1 MIPIQYL
8 DAAPEMTGDVSTGAW
23 ANLLWHEQFTPLG
36 RPDIDPMPGT
46 AFAMAHDGDNLYVAV
61 KANALKGETQ
71 EELAREN
78 VQIQLDPE
86 RSGERSGIFV
96 CYTDG
101 KASSAIE
108 LQAGGKEGW
117 MGQIGYAAQLKSGA
131 WSMILKVPL
140 GQLIHLEDGL
150 HRIQFNVARVAETI
164 PERGLCYPALEATNF
179 WKPAN
184 ATGEAA
190 FERPDLLEAF
200 AWDVRRAR
208 RGQIDQNLPEAVCR
222 QDVISTNFSTEG
234 RDIDLR
240 AELMQVGKPPSAPVE
255 CRLRVGAG
263 KSHTESIELPV
274 PAGFNYGFVN
284 VSLHEPD
291 TGRSVSEN
299 RILIESEPLAW
310 KEHFI
315 KRGDGQGGYT
325 CLAAQQ
331 QLLRPYQGRRINPY
345 GLATM
350 DNGEVLCAATAWPRT
365 AGQAEQTLITISD
378 DNGATWGEYIVLH
391 GIHTRPMMLAYLG
404 GGVVTFESG
413 DGCAAIDFPVTTEQL
428 RLFSHDY
435 GRTWEERIPA
445 TPAPDGQKFGFEGNP
460 LVDRDE
466 QGNAIRIAQTGYTLE
481 GAAPYWKLTEYI
493 RWSEDGGR
501 TWPRVDCPEIWHN
514 TETYHGKTYDLCCAE
529 GSLVRAA
536 NGWLVA
542 ALRTWVPLQFHDHPN
557 FEDGLEGT
565 AVSISKD
572 DGVTWSP
579 YRMVF
584 DGGRH
589 HATLMCMPDGDL
601 VMVVIRRVD
610 FRDGKLVS
618 YRRGCDAIVSHDHGE
633 TWDVEH
639 MIVLDDFPFCD
650 DERWIRGFCGHL
662 SSTLL
667 SDGSILT
674 GYSND
679 LTGGVL
685 IRWRPSGSP
694 VILPYR

>member
-1 MIPIQYL
+1 MVQIQYL
-8 DAAPEMTGDVSTGAW
+8 DAAPELTGDVSAGPW
-23 ANLLWHEQFTPLG
+23 ANLSWHEQFTPLG
-36 RPDIDPMPGT
+36 RPDAGPMPGT

-61 KANALKGETQ
+61 RSSALAGETQ
-71 EELAREN
+71 EQLAREN

-86 RSGERSGIFV
+86 RSAERSGIFV

-101 KASSAIE
+101 KASSVIE
-108 LQAGGKEGW
+108 LQDRGQSGGKEVW

-131 WSMILKVPL
+131 WSMILQVPL
-140 GQLIHLEDGL
+140 GQLVHLEDGL
-150 HRIQFNVARVAETI
+150 HRIQFNVTRVGNETI
-164 PERGLCYPALEATNF
+164 PERGLCYPALEDTEF
-179 WKPAN
+179 YKPVN
-184 ATGEAA
+184 AIGEAA

-200 AWDVRRAR
+200 AWDVRRAG

-222 QDVISTNFSTEG
+222 QDVISTNFSTED

-263 KSHTESIELPV
+263 KSHTQSIELPV

-291 TGRSVSEN
+291 TNRCLSEN
-299 RILIESEPLAW
+299 RILVELDPLSW

-350 DNGEVLCAATAWPRT
+350 DNGEVICAATAWPRA
-365 AGQAEQTLITISD
+365 AGQAEQTLITISGD
-378 DNGATWGEYIVLH
+378 GGTTWGEYIVLH

-404 GGVVTFESG
+404 NGVVTFESG

-435 GRTWEERIPA
+435 GRTWEHRIEA

-493 RWSEDGGR
+493 RWSDDGGR
-501 TWPRVDCPEIWHN
+501 TWPRVDCPQAWHS
-514 TETYHGKTYDLCCAE
+514 TETHNGKTYNLSCAE
-529 GSLVRAA
+529 GSLVRAT

-565 AVSISKD
+565 AVSISRD

-579 YRMVF
+579 YQMVF

-589 HATLMCMPDGDL
+589 HATLMCMPNGDL

-618 YRRGCDAIVSHDHGE
+618 YRRGCDAVVSHDHGE

-639 MIVLDDFPFCD
+639 MIVLDDFLFCD
-650 DERWIRGFCGHL
+650 DERWVRGVCGHL

-667 SDGSILT
+667 PDGSILT
-674 GYSND
+674 GYGNN
-679 LTGGVL
+679 LTGGAL
-685 IRWRPSGSP
+685 IRWKP
-694 VILPYR
+694 

>member
-1 MIPIQYL
+1 MIQVQYL
-8 DAAPEMTGDVSTGAW
+8 GTAPEMTGDVSTGAW

-36 RPDIDPMPGT
+36 RSGTEPMPGT
-46 AFAMAHDGDNLYVAV
+46 AFAMTHDGDNLYVAV
-61 KANALKGETQ
+61 RCSALGGETQ
-71 EELAREN
+71 EQLAREN

-86 RSGERSGIFV
+86 RSAERSGIFV

-101 KASSAIE
+101 KASSVIE
-108 LQAGGKEGW
+108 LQDRGHSGGKEVW

-140 GQLIHLEDGL
+140 GQLVHLEDGL
-150 HRIQFNVARVAETI
+150 HRIQFNVTRVGNETI
-164 PERGLCYPALEATNF
+164 PERGLCYPALEDTRF
-179 WKPAN
+179 YKPVN
-184 ATGEAA
+184 AIGEAA

-200 AWDVRRAR
+200 AWDVRRAG
-208 RGQIDQNLPEAVCR
+208 RGKIDQDLPEAVCR
-222 QDVISTNFSTEG
+222 QDVISTNFSTED

-240 AELMQVGKPPSAPVE
+240 AELMQVGKLPSAPVE

-263 KSHTESIELPV
+263 KSHTQSIELPV
-274 PAGFNYGFVN
+274 PVGFNYGFVN

-291 TGRSVSEN
+291 TNRCLSEN
-299 RILIESEPLAW
+299 RILVESDPLSW

-350 DNGEVLCAATAWPRT
+350 DNGEVICAATAWPRA
-365 AGQAEQTLITISD
+365 AGQAEQTLITISGD
-378 DNGATWGEYIVLH
+378 GGTTWGEYIVLH

-404 GGVVTFESG
+404 NGVVTFESG

-435 GRTWEERIPA
+435 GRTWEHRIEA

-501 TWPRVDCPEIWHN
+501 TWPRVDCPEAWRG
-514 TETYHGKTYDLCCAE
+514 TETHDGKTYNLSCAE
-529 GSLVRAA
+529 GSLVRAT

-542 ALRTWVPLQFHDHPN
+542 ALRTWGPVQLHGHPN
-557 FEDGLEGT
+557 FEDSLEGT
-565 AVSISKD
+565 AVSISRD

-584 DGGRH
+584 DSGRH
-589 HATLMCMPDGDL
+589 HATLMCMPNGDL

-610 FRDGKLVS
+610 FRDGKLAS
-618 YRRGCDAIVSHDHGE
+618 YRRGCDAVVSHDHGE
-633 TWDVEH
+633 TWDIEH
-639 MIVLDDFPFCD
+639 MIVLDDYLFCD
-650 DERWIRGFCGHL
+650 DERWVRGLCGHL

-667 SDGSILT
+667 PDGSILT
-674 GYSND
+674 GYGND
-679 LTGGVL
+679 FTGGVL
-685 IRWRPSGSP
+685 VRWKP
-694 VILPYR
+694 

>member
-1 MIPIQYL
+1 MVQIQYL
-8 DAAPEMTGDVSTGAW
+8 DVAPEMTGHVSTGAW
-23 ANLLWHEQFTPLG
+23 TNLLWHEKFTPLG
-36 RPDIDPMPGT
+36 RPDIEPLPDT
-46 AFAMAHDGDNLYVAV
+46 AFAMAHDGDNLYMAV
-61 KANALKGETQ
+61 RCQALVGETQ

-78 VQIQLDPE
+78 VQIQFDPE

-117 MGQIGYAAQLKSGA
+117 TGEIGYVTQVKSGA

-140 GQLIHLEDGL
+140 GQLLHREEGF
-150 HRIQFNVARVAETI
+150 HRIQFNVTRVAETI
-164 PERGLCYPALEATNF
+164 PERGLCYPALENTTF

-184 ATGEAA
+184 AIGEAL

-200 AWDVRRAR
+200 AWDVRQAG
-208 RGQIDQNLPEAVCR
+208 RGQINQNLPTAVCR
-222 QDVISTNFSTEG
+222 QDVVTTNFSTED
-234 RDIDLR
+234 RDIALR

-255 CRLRVGAG
+255 CRLRVAAG

-274 PAGFNYGFVN
+274 PMGFNYGFVN

-299 RILIESEPLAW
+299 RILIESEPLSW

-325 CLAAQQ
+325 CSAAQQ

-345 GLATM
+345 GLVTM
-350 DNGEVLCAATAWPRT
+350 DNGEVLCAATAWPRA

-413 DGCAAIDFPVTTEQL
+413 DGCAAIDFPVTTKQL
-428 RLFSHDY
+428 RFFSHDY
-435 GRTWEERIPA
+435 GRTWEDRIPA
-445 TPAPDGQKFGFEGNP
+445 TPAPDGQRFGFEGNP

-466 QGNAIRIAQTGYTLE
+466 QGKAIRIAQTGYTLQ
-481 GAAPYWKLTEYI
+481 GAAPYWKLAEYI
-493 RWSEDGGR
+493 LWSEDGGR
-501 TWPRVDCPEIWHN
+501 TWPRVDCPEVWRN
-514 TETYHGKTYDLCCAE
+514 TETYHGKTYDLCCGE

-542 ALRTWVPLQFHDHPN
+542 ALRTWVPLQLHDHPN

-579 YRMVF
+579 YQKIF
-584 DGGRH
+584 EGGRH
-589 HATLMCMPDGDL
+589 HATLIRMPSGDL
-601 VMVVIRRVD
+601 IMVVIRRVD

-639 MIVLDDFPFCD
+639 MIVLDDFLFCD
-650 DERWIRGFCGHL
+650 DQRWIRGPCGHL

-679 LTGGVL
+679 FTGGVL
-685 IRWRPSGSP
+685 TRWRP
-694 VILPYR
+694 

>member
-1 MIPIQYL
+1 MIQVQYL
-8 DAAPEMTGDVSTGAW
+8 GTAPEMTGDVSTGAW

-36 RPDIDPMPGT
+36 RSGTEPMPGT

-61 KANALKGETQ
+61 RCSALGGETQ
-71 EELAREN
+71 EQLAREN

-86 RSGERSGIFV
+86 RSAERSGIFV

-140 GQLIHLEDGL
+140 GQLVHLEDGL
-150 HRIQFNVARVAETI
+150 HRIQFNVTRVAETI

-179 WKPAN
+179 WAPVN
-184 ATGEAA
+184 ATGEAL
-190 FERPDLLEAF
+190 FERPDLLKAF
-200 AWDVRRAR
+200 AWDVRRAG

-222 QDVISTNFSTEG
+222 QDVISTNFSTED

-255 CRLRVGAG
+255 CRLRVAAG
-263 KSHTESIELPV
+263 KSHTQSIELPV
-274 PAGFNYGFVN
+274 PVGFNYGFVN

-291 TGRSVSEN
+291 TNRCLSEN

-315 KRGDGQGGYT
+315 KRGDGQGGYA
-325 CLAAQQ
+325 CIAAQQ
-331 QLLRPYQGRRINPY
+331 QLLRPYQGHRIVPF

-350 DNGEVLCAATAWPRT
+350 DNGEVLCAATAWSSGP
-365 AGQAEQTLITISD
+365 GPEEQTLITISD
-378 DNGATWGEYIVLH
+378 DNGTTWGEYIVLH
-391 GIHTRPMMLAYLG
+391 GLHTRPMMLAYLG
-404 GGVVTFESG
+404 NGVVTFESG
-413 DGCAAIDFPVTTEQL
+413 DTTRRM

-435 GRTWEERIPA
+435 GRTWEDRIEVP
-445 TPAPDGQKFGFEGNP
+445 PAPDGQSLGFEGNP

-466 QGNAIRIAQTGYTLE
+466 QGNAIRIAQTGQTLQ
-481 GAAPYWKLTEYI
+481 GATPNWKVTEYI

-501 TWPRVDCPEIWHN
+501 TWPRVDCPQVWRS
-514 TETYHGKTYDLCCAE
+514 TETYNGKTYDRCCGE
-529 GSLVRAA
+529 GSLVRAT

-542 ALRTWVPLQFHDHPN
+542 ALRTWVPLQFQDHPHY
-557 FEDGLEGT
+557 EDTLEGT

-579 YRMVF
+579 YRKVF

-589 HATLMCMPDGDL
+589 HATLMCMPGGDL
-601 VMVVIRRVD
+601 VMVVIRRND
-610 FRDGKLVS
+610 FHDGKLVS
-618 YRRGCDAIVSHDHGE
+618 YRQGCDAVISHDHGE
-633 TWDVEH
+633 TWDIEH
-639 MIVLDDFPFCD
+639 MIVLDDFLFCD
-650 DERWIRGFCGHL
+650 DERWVRSCCGHL

-674 GYSND
+674 GYGNN
-679 LTGGVL
+679 LTGGAL
-685 IRWRPSGSP
+685 IRWRP
-694 VILPYR
+694 

>member
-8 DAAPEMTGDVSTGAW
+8 DAAPELTGDVSTGAW
-23 ANLLWHEQFTPLG
+23 AKLLWHEQFTPLG
-36 RPDIDPMPGT
+36 RTDAEPLPGT
-46 AFAMAHDGDNLYVAV
+46 AFAMAHDADNLYVAV

-86 RSGERSGIFV
+86 RRGQRSGIFV

-108 LQAGGKEGW
+108 LQSGGKEGW
-117 MGQIGYAAQLKSGA
+117 MGEIGYAAQLKSGA

-140 GQLIHLEDGL
+140 GQLTYPEDGL
-150 HRIQFNVARVAETI
+150 HRIQFNVTRVAEII
-164 PERGLCYPALEATNF
+164 PERGLCYPALENTSF
-179 WKPAN
+179 WAPVN
-184 ATGEAA
+184 AIGEAV

-200 AWDVRRAR
+200 AWNVQRAG
-208 RGQIDQNLPEAVCR
+208 RGQIDQGLAEAVCR
-222 QDVISTNFSTEG
+222 QGVMLTNFSTDDQ
-234 RDIDLR
+234 DIDLR
-240 AELMQVGKPPSAPVE
+240 AELMQAGKPPSAQAE
-255 CRLRVGAG
+255 CHLSVGAG
-263 KSHTESIELPV
+263 KSHVESIELPV

-291 TGRSVSEN
+291 TGRCVSEN
-299 RILIESEPLAW
+299 RILVELEPLAW

-325 CLAAQQ
+325 CIAAQQ
-331 QLLRPYQGRRINPY
+331 QLLRPYQGCRIIPY

-350 DNGEVLCAATAWPRT
+350 DNGEVICAATAWSSGVGP
-365 AGQAEQTLITISD
+365 AEQTLITISD
-378 DNGATWGEYIVLH
+378 DGGTTWGEYIVLH

-404 GGVVTFESG
+404 NGVVTFESG
-413 DGCAAIDFPVTTEQL
+413 DTTRRM

-435 GRTWEERIPA
+435 GQTWEDRVEVP
-445 TPAPDGQKFGFEGNP
+445 PAPSGQALGFEGSP

-466 QGNAIRIAQTGYTLE
+466 QGNAIRIVQTGQTLE
-481 GAAPYWKLTEYI
+481 GAAPNWKIVEYI

-501 TWPRVDCPEIWHN
+501 TWPRVDSPQAWRT
-514 TETYHGKTYDLCCAE
+514 TETHNGKTYDRCCGE

-542 ALRTWVPLQFHDHPN
+542 ALRTWVPVQFHDHPYCDDN
-557 FEDGLEGT
+557 LEGT

-579 YRMVF
+579 YQEIF

-589 HATLMCMPDGDL
+589 HATLMCMPNGDL
-601 VMVVIRRVD
+601 VMVIIRRVD

-618 YRRGCDAIVSHDHGE
+618 YRRGCDAVISHDHGE
-633 TWDVEH
+633 TWDIEH
-639 MIVLDDFPFCD
+639 MIVLDDFLFCD
-650 DERWIRGFCGHL
+650 DERWIPGLCGHL

-667 SDGSILT
+667 PDGSILT
-674 GYSND
+674 GYGNNF
-679 LTGGVL
+679 TGVAL
-685 IRWRPSGSP
+685 IRWKP
-694 VILPYR
+694 